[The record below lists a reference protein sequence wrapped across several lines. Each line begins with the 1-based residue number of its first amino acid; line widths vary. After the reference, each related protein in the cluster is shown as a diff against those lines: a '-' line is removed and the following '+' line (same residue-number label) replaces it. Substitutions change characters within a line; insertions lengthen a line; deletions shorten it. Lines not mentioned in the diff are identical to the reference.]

1 MRSATAPPRMPD
13 RKAGSDAN
21 APVSP
26 AWVALP
32 VVVRTNHGIAIIV
45 SDEPISETQLA
56 TSNATIGSL
65 VRAASAGTSTVQ
77 QSLTMDE
84 DRGTAASVDED
95 GCFAWLYLASAN
107 VIDHG
112 AHGLAGVDGIK
123 KDGFGSGQQ
132 ADRIVARLCRDR
144 VVFADVTMDIGDIG
158 RGQTDV

>member
-1 MRSATAPPRMPD
+1 MRSTTAPPRMPD

-56 TSNATIGSL
+56 TSNATIGSF

-77 QSLTMDE
+77 QSLAMDE
-84 DRGTAASVDED
+84 DRGTAAGVDED
-95 GCFAWLYLASAN
+95 DCFAWLYLAGAN
-107 VIDHG
+107 VIDQS
-112 AHGLAGVDGIK
+112 AHGLAGIDRIE
-123 KDGFGSGQQ
+123 KDRLGSGQQ
-132 ADRIVARLCRDR
+132 ADRVVTRLCRHR
-144 VVFADVTMDIGDIG
+144 VVFPDVTMDIGDIAC
-158 RGQTDV
+158 GQTDV